1 MHIGSTL
8 LLIWLVI
15 GAIAAGQR
23 GDYTG
28 PTNCSRIG
36 TVTATVVTGPIN
48 YMGVNPRVSCTVT
61 TTRR

>member
-15 GAIAAGQR
+15 GAVVAGQR

-28 PTNCSRIG
+28 PTNCSRVG
-36 TVTATVVTGPIN
+36 TVTATVIAGPIN
-48 YMGVNPRVSCTVT
+48 YMGLNPRVSCTVT
-61 TTRR
+61 TANR